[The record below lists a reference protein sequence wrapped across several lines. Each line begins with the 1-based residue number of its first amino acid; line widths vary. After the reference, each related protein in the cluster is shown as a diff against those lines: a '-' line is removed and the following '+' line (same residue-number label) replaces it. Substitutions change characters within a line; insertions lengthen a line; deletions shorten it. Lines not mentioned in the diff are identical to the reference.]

1 MNTLTIFVKA
11 LIISFILVST
21 SFSQN
26 FIKITD
32 VSNPIISTGSPSGSY
47 MGASWIDYNGDGRLD
62 LFWNRGTNIFVGH
75 PGNVFS
81 IFSNAITDQ
90 GASLG
95 NTWADYDNDGDI
107 DILMS
112 GGSNRG
118 SFLYRNDG
126 GVFTK
131 IVTGAIADT
140 LNNEAWGCAWGDY
153 DNDGYVDIIL
163 AAAFN
168 FSLISNPNRLF
179 HNNGDGTFTR
189 IDTTVITDTTGPF
202 TVPTWYDYDLDGDID
217 LFIGSGPANGLGA
230 RDYLYHNFLKE
241 TGTAYFERIDTGA
254 LGTDIVDG
262 QVWNWID
269 YDNDGDLDGFVT
281 NYSNAIRNNL
291 YRNEGNYYFKRMDT
305 SEVGSIVGDPGLFL
319 SNIWVDFDNDGDEDC
334 LTTRDAGQK
343 CLYYN
348 NNGDGTFTRNDT
360 TQISVMSGGNFG
372 ATAGDYDKDGDM
384 DVFILGPNPTK
395 GLFMN
400 TNSNGN
406 SWVNITC
413 KGTGPSTGS
422 NLSAIGTVVRT
433 KATINGSPVWQ
444 IRQVSAQNSFNCQN
458 ALSIH
463 FGYGNAT
470 VIDSLEIRWPSGIVD
485 VYTGVTINSFYNAV
499 EGMSLDPVG
508 VESIS
513 NTIPG
518 DFNLYQNY
526 PNPFNPSTNIKF
538 DVKQRGLVTIK
549 IYDMLGKEVTTLVNE
564 ILEPGNKVVTWEG
577 VDGNGLN
584 VSSGVYFYKMVS
596 GNYVS
601 SRKMVLVK

>member
-11 LIISFILVST
+11 LIIFFILVST

-32 VSNPIISTGSPSGSY
+32 ASNPIVSTGSPSGSY

-81 IFSNAITDQ
+81 VFSNAITNQ

-107 DILMS
+107 DCFMS

-126 GVFTK
+126 GSFTK
-131 IVTGAIADT
+131 VVTGVIADT

-153 DNDGYVDIIL
+153 DNDGHVDLIL

-168 FSLISNPNRLF
+168 FSQISNPNRLF

-189 IDTTVITDTTGPF
+189 IDTTVVTDTTGPF
-202 TVPTWYDYDLDGDID
+202 TVPTWNDYDLDGDID
-217 LFIGSGPANGLGA
+217 LFIGSGPANNIGA

-269 YDNDGDLDGFVT
+269 YDNDGDLDGYVT

-291 YRNEGNYYFKRMDT
+291 YRNEGNYYFKRMDS

-334 LTTRDAGQK
+334 LTTRDAGQR

-360 TQISVMSGGNFG
+360 TSISVMSGGNFG
-372 ATAGDYDKDGDM
+372 ASAGDYDKDGDM

-413 KGTGPSTGS
+413 KGTGPSSGS
-422 NLSAIGTVVRT
+422 NLSAIGTIVRS
-433 KATINGSPVWQ
+433 KATINGSPVWLT
-444 IRQVSAQNSFNCQN
+444 RQVSSQNSFNCQN

-470 VIDSLEIRWPSGIVD
+470 VIDSLEIRWPSGIID
-485 VYTGVTINSFYNAV
+485 VYTGVAINSFYNAV
-499 EGMSLDPVG
+499 EGTSLDPVG
-508 VESIS
+508 IENIS
-513 NTIPG
+513 NTIPD

-564 ILEPGNKVVTWEG
+564 VLEPGNKVVTWEG
-577 VDGNGLN
+577 VDGNGLT